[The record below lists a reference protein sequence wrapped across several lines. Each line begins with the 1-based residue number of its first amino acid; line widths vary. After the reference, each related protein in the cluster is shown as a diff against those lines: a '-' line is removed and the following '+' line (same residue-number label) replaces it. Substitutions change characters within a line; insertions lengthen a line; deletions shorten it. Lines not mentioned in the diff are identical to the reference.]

1 MCLLKIDLYESFAAV
16 KTGIRCCFD
25 WYWYVYVAFDVA
37 IIITCMYLHARYDER
52 PALFLRRRP
61 EIGGRNPYANKMS
74 TQISLHNHSENLK
87 NYYYFCG
94 MIRPWQQYV
103 IKIQLTIGSELSKIL
118 FSTRAN
124 RSLVGLLLLASGFS

>member
-61 EIGGRNPYANKMS
+61 GIGGRNPYANKMS

-87 NYYYFCG
+87 NYYY
-94 MIRPWQQYV
+94 
-103 IKIQLTIGSELSKIL
+103 LIGSELSKIL